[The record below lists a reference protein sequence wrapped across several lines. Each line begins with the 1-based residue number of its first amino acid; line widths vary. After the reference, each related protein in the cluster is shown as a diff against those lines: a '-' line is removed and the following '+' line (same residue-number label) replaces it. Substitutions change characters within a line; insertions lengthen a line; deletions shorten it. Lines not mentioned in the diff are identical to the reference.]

1 MNVMF
6 VLCQLFCRSS
16 QLILNYLKKADTRRR
31 AQILHFI
38 IIFSKHYMT
47 EIMTRTLTA
56 RTSYKVKLLPL
67 YTGTGTRK
75 TLQPAPGQWWA
86 PLARPG
92 TGYNT
97 HANMTTASG
106 ALHWPL
112 LATRQYVA
120 GQYIALL
127 ELTGKSWSLVDW
139 ASQCV

>member
-67 YTGTGTRK
+67 YAGTRTRK
-75 TLQPAPGQWWA
+75 TLQPAPGQV
-86 PLARPG
+86 G
-92 TGYNT
+92 
-97 HANMTTASG
+97 TASQ
-106 ALHWPL
+106 ARYRVQHACKLLHDYSQWCTGHLYYWPPGSML
-112 LATRQYVA
+112 LVNT
-120 GQYIALL
+120 LHCL
-127 ELTGKSWSLVDW
+127 N
-139 ASQCV
+139 